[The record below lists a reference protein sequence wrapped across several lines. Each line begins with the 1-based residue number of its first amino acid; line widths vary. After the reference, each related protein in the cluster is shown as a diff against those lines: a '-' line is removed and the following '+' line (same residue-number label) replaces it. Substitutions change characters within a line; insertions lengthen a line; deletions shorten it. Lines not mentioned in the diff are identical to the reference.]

1 MLRLGWLVLLVAM
14 SAPQAPLP
22 QDRPDILLPSG
33 KTQRQEILKADY
45 EKTKSEAAELL
56 DLVQNLKEAID
67 KNERHVLDLR
77 AVKKAEEI
85 EKLARRIKE
94 RMRRSY

>member
-14 SAPQAPLP
+14 RAPQAPP
-22 QDRPDILLPSG
+22 QQDKPDILLPSG

-56 DLVQNLKEAID
+56 DLVQKLKEAID

>member
-1 MLRLGWLVLLVAM
+1 MLQLGWFVLLVAM
-14 SAPQAPLP
+14 LAPQAPP
-22 QDRPDILLPSG
+22 QQDKPDILLPSG

-56 DLVQNLKEAID
+56 DLAQQLKEAID